1 MQCFF
6 SLYLHQVRKTKIKRK
21 IIVQLNRLCWTVFFE
36 NISRN
41 IHFVTLTQFMLL
53 SSLWEVQQ
61 HSEAHH
67 STILRQCATDSGG
80 FSFSACSFCTQAK
93 KIHLKSKLFQLNCNF
108 ISTRNDSTVRGK
120 RSCPRDGHLQQLN
133 ILILLF

>member
-1 MQCFF
+1 MLFQPLFAPGKKDKNKKKNNCTAEQTMLDCVLWKHFQKHTLCDSYPVHASQLTLRGTAALWSTPFNHFTSVCYRFRGLFFF
-6 SLYLHQVRKTKIKRK
+6 S
-21 IIVQLNRLCWTVFFE
+21 
-36 NISRN
+36 
-41 IHFVTLTQFMLL
+41 MLL
-53 SSLWEVQQ
+53 LHPS
-61 HSEAHH
+61 
-67 STILRQCATDSGG
+67 
-80 FSFSACSFCTQAK
+80 K